1 MIKIPII
8 ETLSGLIGV
17 PFVLT
22 GLTLLGFSA
31 AAGFAG
37 TSVLFSAYLAGV
49 STSYLCHD
57 PAQQCYEL

>member
-1 MIKIPII
+1 M
-8 ETLSGLIGV
+8 ETLSSLTGV

-31 AAGFAG
+31 AAGFVG

-49 STSYLCHD
+49 SASYLCHD
-57 PAQQCYEL
+57 AAQQCYEL